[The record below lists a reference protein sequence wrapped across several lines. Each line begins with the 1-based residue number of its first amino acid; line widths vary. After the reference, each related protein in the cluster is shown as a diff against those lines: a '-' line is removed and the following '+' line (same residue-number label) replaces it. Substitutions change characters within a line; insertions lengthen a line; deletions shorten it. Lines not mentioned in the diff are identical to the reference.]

1 MSKFDYFDKISKQ
14 WVELDLNDEVGVFLK
29 RSYWREDAQERR
41 YYNRKLDFE
50 DELDYESYLTTESC
64 EELVVSKSVVLELY
78 SALGTLDQADR
89 LLVYLRYFRDL
100 KLKEISVYVGLSE
113 AQVSRK
119 IKKICQV
126 LRRELVDLM

>member
-1 MSKFDYFDKISKQ
+1 MSKFNYFDKISKQ
-14 WVELDLNDEVGVFLK
+14 WVELDLNDEVGIFLK

-64 EELVVSKSVVLELY
+64 EELVMSKITMVELY
-78 SALGTLDQADR
+78 SAIEVLDQADR
-89 LLVYLRYFRDL
+89 LLVYLRYFKDL

-119 IKKICQV
+119 IKKISM
-126 LRRELVDLM
+126 LLKMAA

>member
-1 MSKFDYFDKISKQ
+1 MSKFNYFDKISKQ
-14 WVELDLNDEVGVFLK
+14 WVELDLNDEVGIFLK

-64 EELVVSKSVVLELY
+64 EELVMSKITMVELY
-78 SALGTLDQADR
+78 SAIEVLDQADR
-89 LLVYLRYFRDL
+89 LLVYLRYFKDL

-119 IKKICQV
+119 IKKICQI
-126 LRRELVDLM
+126 LKRELVDLM

>member
-1 MSKFDYFDKISKQ
+1 MSKFNYFDKISKQ
-14 WVELDLNDEVGVFLK
+14 WVELDLNDEVGIFLK

-64 EELVVSKSVVLELY
+64 EELVMSKITMVELY
-78 SALGTLDQADR
+78 SAIEVLDQADR
-89 LLVYLRYFRDL
+89 LLVYLRYFKDL

-126 LRRELVDLM
+126 LKRELVDLM